1 LVQPSVTSFGRTTD
15 HRHMKGNRLM
25 NEYQVIVVGGGAAG
39 MMAAGQAAKGGA
51 KVLLLEKKE
60 RLGRK
65 IAISGKGRC
74 NITNE
79 ENVSDFISHYPG
91 NGRFLHSILR
101 DFDNV
106 VLRDFFASYGVE
118 TKVERGGRVFPV
130 SDEAEKVVEAL
141 EAFLADKGVEIRS
154 GIAVEEIIVE
164 NGQVTGVRGAG
175 QKRYL
180 APVVIVC
187 TGGSS
192 YPATGSNGDGF
203 RFARKLGHHVITPRP
218 ALVPLKAAED
228 WAKEL
233 QGLALRN
240 VEATLWMDGKKR
252 VAEFGEML
260 FTHFGVSGPIILTLS
275 RQAGDALRKGE
286 QVELRINLKP
296 ALSPEQLDAR
306 VQRDF
311 QKYSNKQ
318 FKNALD
324 DLLPQSLIPVMIRLS
339 RINPEGLVH
348 QISREERKRLVG
360 LLQELPLTITETL
373 PIEAAIV
380 TAGGVDVKE
389 INPKTMASK
398 CVEGLYWAGE
408 VVDVDGITGGYNLQ
422 AAFAMGYRAGRAACD
437 NALSRWSD

>member
-1 LVQPSVTSFGRTTD
+1 
-15 HRHMKGNRLM
+15 M

-79 ENVSDFISHYPG
+79 ENVSDFMSHYPG

-106 VLRDFFASYGVE
+106 ALRDFLASYGIE

-130 SDEAEKVVEAL
+130 SDDAEKVVEAL
-141 EAFLADKGVEIRS
+141 ASFLKDKGVEIRS
-154 GIAVEEIIVE
+154 GIAVEEILVE
-164 NGQVTGVRGAG
+164 NGHVMGVRVAG
-175 QKRYL
+175 QKPLL
-180 APVVIVC
+180 AAAVIVC

-203 RFARKLGHHVITPRP
+203 RFARKLGHRVITPRP
-218 ALVPLKAAED
+218 ALVPLKAPEE
-228 WAKEL
+228 WVKEL

-240 VEATLWMDGKKR
+240 VEASLWINGKKR
-252 VAEFGEML
+252 TTEFGEML

-275 RQAGDALRKGE
+275 RQAGDALREGQ
-286 QVELRINLKP
+286 QVKLQINLKP
-296 ALSPEQLDAR
+296 ALTQEQLDAR

-339 RINPEGLVH
+339 GINPERVVH
-348 QISREERKRLVG
+348 QINREERKRLVG
-360 LLQELPLTITETL
+360 LLQGLPLTITDTLSIET
-373 PIEAAIV
+373 AIV

-437 NALSRWSD
+437 RAFSQWSD

>member
-1 LVQPSVTSFGRTTD
+1 
-15 HRHMKGNRLM
+15 M

-39 MMAAGQAAKGGA
+39 MMAAGQAAVGGA

-101 DFDNV
+101 GFDNV
-106 VLRDFFASYGVE
+106 ALREFLAFYGVE

-130 SDEAEKVVEAL
+130 SDDAEMVVEAL
-141 EAFLADKGVEIRS
+141 AAFLADKKVEVRS
-154 GIAVEEIIVE
+154 GITVEEVMVE
-164 NGQVTGVRGAG
+164 DGHVTGVRGSG
-175 QKRYL
+175 KKIYKS
-180 APVVIVC
+180 PVVIVC

-192 YPATGSNGDGF
+192 YPGTGSNGDGY
-203 RFARKLGHHVITPRP
+203 RFARRLGHRVITPRP
-218 ALVPLKAAED
+218 ALVPLKTSEE
-228 WAKEL
+228 WVKEL
-233 QGLALRN
+233 QGLSLRN
-240 VEATLWMDGKKR
+240 VEASLWIGGKKQA
-252 VAEFGEML
+252 AEFGEML
-260 FTHFGVSGPIILTLS
+260 FTHFGVSGPIVLTLS
-275 RQAGDALRKGE
+275 RQAGEGLSGGKE
-286 QVELRINLKP
+286 VELRVNLKP
-296 ALSPEQLDAR
+296 ALSIEQLDAR

-311 QKYSNKQ
+311 RKFSNKQ
-318 FKNALD
+318 FKNVLD

-339 RINPEGLVH
+339 GIKPDRVVH
-348 QISREERKRLVG
+348 QINREERKRLLG
-360 LLQELPLTITETL
+360 LLQALPLTIQDTL

-389 INPKTMASK
+389 VNPKTMASK
-398 CVEGLYWAGE
+398 LIKGLYWAGE

-422 AAFAMGYRAGRAACD
+422 AAFAMGYRAGRAARD
-437 NALSRWSD
+437 SAHLMV

>member
-1 LVQPSVTSFGRTTD
+1 
-15 HRHMKGNRLM
+15 M

-39 MMAAGQAAKGGA
+39 MMAAGQAAKAGA

-74 NITNE
+74 NITNV

-91 NGRFLHSILR
+91 NGRFLHGILR
-101 DFDNV
+101 GFDNV
-106 VLRDFFASYGVE
+106 ALREFFSSYGVE

-130 SDEAEKVVEAL
+130 SDDAEKIVEAL
-141 EAFLADKGVEIRS
+141 STFLSDMGVKVQS
-154 GIAVEEIIVE
+154 GVTVEEVLVE
-164 NGQVTGVRGAG
+164 DGHVVGVRGSG
-175 QKRYL
+175 SKKYY
-180 APVVIVC
+180 APSVILC

-203 RFARKLGHHVITPRP
+203 RFARKLGHSVITPRP
-218 ALVPLKAAED
+218 ALVPLKTAEE
-228 WAKEL
+228 WVKEL

-240 VEATLWMDGKKR
+240 VECSLWIEGKKKA
-252 VAEFGEML
+252 AEFGEML

-275 RQAGDALRKGE
+275 RQAGDALREDK

-296 ALSPEQLDAR
+296 ALSAEQFDIR

-311 QKYSNKQ
+311 QKFSNKQ

-324 DLLPQSLIPVMIRLS
+324 ELLPQSLIPVLIRLS
-339 RINPEGLVH
+339 GINPEGVVH
-348 QISREERKRLVG
+348 QISREERKGLIRLF
-360 LLQELPLTITETL
+360 QELPLTITETL
-373 PIEAAIV
+373 SIETAIV
-380 TAGGVDVKE
+380 TAGGVNVKE

-422 AAFAMGYRAGRAACD
+422 AAFAMGYRAGQAVGNVVD
-437 NALSRWSD
+437 

>member
-1 LVQPSVTSFGRTTD
+1 
-15 HRHMKGNRLM
+15 M

-60 RLGRK
+60 QLGRK

-91 NGRFLHSILR
+91 NGRFLHGILR
-101 DFDNV
+101 GFDNV
-106 VLRDFFASYGVE
+106 AVREFFARYGVE

-130 SDEAEKVVEAL
+130 SDDAEKVVEAL
-141 EAFLADKGVEIRS
+141 ETFLADQGVEIRS
-154 GIAVEEIIVE
+154 GITVEEILVE
-164 NGQVTGVRGAG
+164 NGQVKGVRVPG

-180 APVVIVC
+180 APAVIVC

-192 YPATGSNGDGF
+192 YPATGSSGDGF
-203 RFARKLGHHVITPRP
+203 RFARKLGHRVITPRP
-218 ALVPLKAAED
+218 ALVPLKTAEE
-228 WAKEL
+228 WVKEL

-240 VEATLWMDGKKR
+240 VEGSLWIDGKKQIT
-252 VAEFGEML
+252 EFGEML
-260 FTHFGVSGPIILTLS
+260 FTHFGVSGPIILTIS
-275 RQAGDALRKGE
+275 RQAGDALRGGQ

-296 ALSPEQLDAR
+296 ALSLEQLDAR

-318 FKNALD
+318 FKNALA
-324 DLLPQSLIPVMIRLS
+324 DLLPQSMIPVMISLS
-339 RINPEGLVH
+339 GINPDGVVH
-348 QISREERKRLVG
+348 QISREERKRLVR

-373 PIEAAIV
+373 SIETAIV

-398 CVEGLYWAGE
+398 SVEGLYWAGE

-422 AAFAMGYRAGRAACD
+422 AAFAMGYRAGCAACESV
-437 NALSRWSD
+437 LSMV

>member
-1 LVQPSVTSFGRTTD
+1 
-15 HRHMKGNRLM
+15 M

-39 MMAAGQAAKGGA
+39 MMAAGQAAKSGA

-60 RLGRK
+60 HLGRK

-74 NITNE
+74 NLTNE

-91 NGRFLHSILR
+91 NGLFLHGILR

-106 VLRDFFASYGVE
+106 ALREFFAHYGVE

-141 EAFLADKGVEIRS
+141 TAFLAEKGVVVQS
-154 GIAVEEIIVE
+154 GTAVEEILVE
-164 NGQVTGVRGAG
+164 NGHVIGVRGAG

-180 APVVIVC
+180 APAVIVC

-203 RFARKLGHHVITPRP
+203 RFARKLGHRVITPRP
-218 ALVPLKAAED
+218 ALVPLKTSEQ
-228 WAKEL
+228 WVKEL
-233 QGLALRN
+233 QGLALKN
-240 VEATLWMDGKKR
+240 VEASLWIGGKKKF
-252 VAEFGEML
+252 AEFGEML

-275 RQAGDALRKGE
+275 RQAGDALREGE

-296 ALSPEQLDAR
+296 ALSFEQLDAR

-324 DLLPQSLIPVMIRLS
+324 DLLPQSLIPVMIRLCGV
-339 RINPEGLVH
+339 NPEGVVH
-348 QISREERKRLVG
+348 QISREKRKRLVG
-360 LLQELPLTITETL
+360 LLQGLPVTITETL
-373 PIEAAIV
+373 SIETAIV
-380 TAGGVDVKE
+380 TAGGIDVKE
-389 INPKTMASK
+389 INPKTMVSK
-398 CVEGLYWAGE
+398 RVEGLYWAGE

-422 AAFAMGYRAGRAACD
+422 AAFAMGYRAGRSASD
-437 NALSRWSD
+437 SALSMV

>member
-1 LVQPSVTSFGRTTD
+1 
-15 HRHMKGNRLM
+15 M

-74 NITNE
+74 NITNV

-91 NGRFLHSILR
+91 NGRFLHGILR

-106 VLRDFFASYGVE
+106 ALREFFSSYGVE

-130 SDEAEKVVEAL
+130 SDDAEKIVEAL
-141 EAFLADKGVEIRS
+141 SSFLSDMGVKVES
-154 GIAVEEIIVE
+154 GITVEEIMVE
-164 NGQVTGVRGAG
+164 GGHVIGVRGTG
-175 QKRYL
+175 SKKYF
-180 APVVIVC
+180 APTVVVC

-203 RFARKLGHHVITPRP
+203 RFARKLGHSVITPRP
-218 ALVPLKAAED
+218 ALVPLKTAEG
-228 WAKEL
+228 WVKEL

-240 VEATLWMDGKKR
+240 VEASLWIGGKKQA
-252 VAEFGEML
+252 VEFGEML

-275 RQAGDALRKGE
+275 RQAGDALREGK

-296 ALSPEQLDAR
+296 ALTPEQLDIR

-324 DLLPQSLIPVMIRLS
+324 DLLPQSLIPVLIRLS
-339 RINPEGLVH
+339 GINPEIVVH
-348 QISREERKRLVG
+348 QISREERKRLLR
-360 LLQELPLTITETL
+360 LLQELPLIIKETL
-373 PIEAAIV
+373 SIETAIV
-380 TAGGVDVKE
+380 TAGGVNVKE
-389 INPKTMASK
+389 INPKTMESK
-398 CVEGLYWAGE
+398 RVEGLYWAGE

-422 AAFAMGYRAGRAACD
+422 AAFAMGYRAGQAVRD
-437 NALSRWSD
+437 VVL

>member
-1 LVQPSVTSFGRTTD
+1 
-15 HRHMKGNRLM
+15 MKRVSYKERNKRM

-74 NITNE
+74 NLTNE
-79 ENVSDFISHYPG
+79 ENVSEFISHYPG

-106 VLRDFFASYGVE
+106 ALRDFFASYGIE

-130 SDEAEKVVEAL
+130 SDDAEKVVEAL
-141 EAFLADKGVEIRS
+141 VAFLADKGVEIRS
-154 GIAVEEIIVE
+154 GIAVEEILVE
-164 NGQVTGVRGAG
+164 NGHVTGVRGAS

-180 APVVIVC
+180 APAVIVC
-187 TGGSS
+187 TGGLS

-228 WAKEL
+228 WVKEL

-240 VEATLWMDGKKR
+240 AEASLWIDGKKR
-252 VAEFGEML
+252 IVEFGEML

-275 RQAGDALRKGE
+275 RQAGDALREGK

-296 ALSPEQLDAR
+296 ALAPEQLDAR

-339 RINPEGLVH
+339 EINPDGVVH
-348 QISREERKRLVG
+348 QISREERKHLVR

-373 PIEAAIV
+373 AIETAIV

-437 NALSRWSD
+437 VVLSVV

>member
-1 LVQPSVTSFGRTTD
+1 
-15 HRHMKGNRLM
+15 M

-39 MMAAGQAAKGGA
+39 MMAAGQAAKGGT

-74 NITNE
+74 NITNV
-79 ENVSDFISHYPG
+79 ENVADFISHYPG
-91 NGRFLHSILR
+91 NGRFLHGILR

-106 VLRDFFASYGVE
+106 ALREFFAGYGVE

-130 SDEAEKVVEAL
+130 SDDAEKIVGAL
-141 EAFLADKGVEIRS
+141 STFLRDMGVEVQS
-154 GIAVEEIIVE
+154 GVTVEEVLVKDGHVI
-164 NGQVTGVRGAG
+164 GVRGVG
-175 QKRYL
+175 PKRYL
-180 APVVIVC
+180 APAVVVC
-187 TGGSS
+187 TGGAS

-203 RFARKLGHHVITPRP
+203 RFARKLGHSVITPRP
-218 ALVPLKAAED
+218 ALVPLKTAEE
-228 WAKEL
+228 WVKEL

-240 VEATLWMDGKKR
+240 VEASLWMGGKKQA
-252 VAEFGEML
+252 AEFGEML

-275 RQAGDALRKGE
+275 RQAGDALREGK
-286 QVELRINLKP
+286 QVELKINLKP
-296 ALSPEQLDAR
+296 ALSLEQLDTR

-311 QKYSNKQ
+311 QKYSNKL

-324 DLLPQSLIPVMIRLS
+324 DLLPQSLIPVLIRLS
-339 RINPEGLVH
+339 GIKPEGVVH
-348 QISREERKRLVG
+348 QISREERKCLVK
-360 LLQELPLTITETL
+360 LLEGLPLTITGTLSIET
-373 PIEAAIV
+373 AIV
-380 TAGGVDVKE
+380 TAGGVNVKE

-422 AAFAMGYRAGRAACD
+422 AAFAMGYRAGQAAGD
-437 NALSRWSD
+437 AV

>member
-1 LVQPSVTSFGRTTD
+1 
-15 HRHMKGNRLM
+15 M

-51 KVLLLEKKE
+51 RVLLLEKKE

-106 VLRDFFASYGVE
+106 ALRAFFAHYGVE

-130 SDEAEKVVEAL
+130 SDDAEKVVEAL
-141 EAFLADKGVEIRS
+141 AAFLAETGVEIRS
-154 GIAVEEIIVE
+154 GIAVEEIMVD

-180 APVVIVC
+180 APAVIVC
-187 TGGSS
+187 TGGAS
-192 YPATGSNGDGF
+192 YPATGSSGDGF
-203 RFARKLGHHVITPRP
+203 RFARKLGHRVITPRP
-218 ALVPLKAAED
+218 ALVPLKTAED
-228 WAKEL
+228 WVKDL

-240 VEATLWMDGKKR
+240 VEVSLWTNGKKR
-252 VAEFGEML
+252 VTEFGEML

-275 RQAGDALRKGE
+275 RQAGDALHDGE

-296 ALSPEQLDAR
+296 ALSQEQLDAR
-306 VQRDF
+306 IQRDF

-324 DLLPQSLIPVMIRLS
+324 DLLPQSLIPVLIHLCG
-339 RINPEGLVH
+339 INPEGVVH
-348 QISREERKRLVG
+348 QISREERKRLLR

-373 PIEAAIV
+373 PIETAIV
-380 TAGGVDVKE
+380 TAGGIDVKE
-389 INPKTMASK
+389 INPKTLASK
-398 CVEGLYWAGE
+398 RIAGLYWAGE

-422 AAFAMGYRAGRAACD
+422 AAFAMGYRAGRAASED
-437 NALSRWSD
+437 VLLHWSD

>member
-1 LVQPSVTSFGRTTD
+1 MS
-15 HRHMKGNRLM
+15 
-25 NEYQVIVVGGGAAG
+25 EYQVIVVGGGAAG

-51 KVLLLEKKE
+51 RVLLLEKKE

-79 ENVSDFISHYPG
+79 ENVSDFINHYPG
-91 NGRFLHSILR
+91 NGRFLHGILR
-101 DFDNV
+101 DFDNIA
-106 VLRDFFASYGVE
+106 LRDFLADYGVE

-130 SDEAEKVVEAL
+130 SDDAEKVVEAL
-141 EAFLADKGVEIRS
+141 EAFLADKGVVIRS
-154 GIAVEEIIVE
+154 GMAVDEIMIE
-164 NGQVTGVRGAG
+164 NGHVIGVRGTG
-175 QKRYL
+175 QKQYL

-203 RFARKLGHHVITPRP
+203 RLAKKLGHRVITPRP
-218 ALVPLKAAED
+218 ALVPLKASEE
-228 WAKEL
+228 WVKEL

-240 VEATLWMDGKKR
+240 VEASLWISGKKQST
-252 VAEFGEML
+252 EFGEML
-260 FTHFGVSGPIILTLS
+260 FTHFGVSGPIVLTIS
-275 RQAGDALRKGE
+275 RQAGDALREGQK
-286 QVELRINLKP
+286 VELHINLKP
-296 ALSPEQLDAR
+296 ALSAEQLDAR

-324 DLLPQSLIPVMIRLS
+324 DLLPQSLIPVMIRLCG
-339 RINPEGLVH
+339 INPDGVVH

-360 LLQELPLTITETL
+360 LLHGLPITITGTLSIET
-373 PIEAAIV
+373 AIV

-422 AAFAMGYRAGRAACD
+422 AAFAMGFRAGRAAGKGT
-437 NALSRWSD
+437 LS